1 MSKGKTNDA
10 DFFPLRVHA
19 QLVRLYAR
27 GIEAVHEHG
36 EESGRTSH
44 TNRLT

>member
-1 MSKGKTNDA
+1 MSKGNKNDA
-10 DFFPLRVHA
+10 DFFSLRVHA

-36 EESGRTSH
+36 EDSGGTSH

>member
-1 MSKGKTNDA
+1 MSKGNKTDA
-10 DFFPLRVHA
+10 DFFSLRVHT

-44 TNRLT
+44 NNRLT